1 MLVTRPEP
9 GASHTAARLI
19 AGGFKPVVAPFL
31 TVRPGHA
38 RLPDAARLQAV
49 VVASGNAVALPAAYH
64 RLPLLAVGDS
74 TAARARAAGFGDV
87 HSAGGTAAD
96 LAALAG
102 CLLRPERGP
111 VMLAAGFGQGT
122 RLARALR
129 RQGLVVQRRAVY
141 AAAGLRAFPDAAA
154 AAIASGLY
162 AGLFFSAATAR
173 AFVRLL
179 PSCLRPRL
187 QETAAIAIG
196 AAAAG
201 VLSALPWCD
210 IRVAAQPTQEGILAL
225 L

>member
-9 GASHTAARLI
+9 GASQTAARLI
-19 AGGFKPVVAPFL
+19 AGGFEPVLAPLL
-31 TVRPGHA
+31 TVRPGRA

-74 TAARARAAGFGDV
+74 TAARARAVGFSDV
-87 HSAGGTAAD
+87 RSAGGTAVD
-96 LAALAG
+96 LAALAA

-111 VMLAAGFGQGT
+111 VLLAAGFGQST

-141 AAAGLRAFPDAAA
+141 AAAGLRAFPEAAA

-173 AFVRLL
+173 TFVRLL
-179 PSCLRPRL
+179 PQGLRPRL
-187 QETAAIAIG
+187 QKTAAIAIG

-201 VLSALPWCD
+201 VLSALPWSD